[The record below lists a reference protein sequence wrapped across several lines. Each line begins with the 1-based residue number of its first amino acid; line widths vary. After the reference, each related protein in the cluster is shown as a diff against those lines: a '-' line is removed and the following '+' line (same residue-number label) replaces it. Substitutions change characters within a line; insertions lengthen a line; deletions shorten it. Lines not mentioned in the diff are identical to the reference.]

1 MKMNHSNGLLRSR
14 KPDVI
19 VSRVEGSDVLS
30 PISRLIRNFLTTFGF
45 TVPQMIILS
54 LLSECENGK
63 ITQAEI
69 RKLTSMSRINISN
82 ALQGLKAEE
91 HVTLQKLAE
100 DPRKQ
105 YIFLT
110 EEGRVAF
117 KQLVLQL
124 AHSDTRILSGIS
136 EEKLAI
142 AEKTMQRI
150 RHNLTKISC

>member
-1 MKMNHSNGLLRSR
+1 
-14 KPDVI
+14 
-19 VSRVEGSDVLS
+19 
-30 PISRLIRNFLTTFGF
+30 
-45 TVPQMIILS
+45 MIILS

-136 EEKLAI
+136 EEKLAV

>member
-1 MKMNHSNGLLRSR
+1 MNHSNGLLRSR

-45 TVPQMIILS
+45 TVPQTIILS

>member
-1 MKMNHSNGLLRSR
+1 MNHSNGLLRSR

-54 LLSECENGK
+54 LLSEYENGK

-110 EEGRVAF
+110 EEGREAF

-124 AHSDTRILSGIS
+124 ARSDTRILSGIS